1 MSTFLLPSR
10 VHHSFPLRC
19 HTTEAALEEAVPL
32 LESAEVTYASIQM
45 FAAEC
50 DVLYLLSVVL
60 HNLGNKVRRDAM
72 ARKHEVAMEMRELFH
87 LEVVEPWI
95 EDVWAIVSDVGAAI
109 ASR

>member
-1 MSTFLLPSR
+1 M
-10 VHHSFPLRC
+10 
-19 HTTEAALEEAVPL
+19 PL

-60 HNLGNKVRRDAM
+60 HNLGNQERRDAM